1 MYARTQ
7 TLEIETQREQS
18 DSKFGCRRL
27 ITPCF
32 FFSIR
37 VGTFFSLRS
46 FFLGAQNAYVFVAV
60 AAAALCIWKYSL
72 FFLHIPTHFFR
83 MEIATLQAR
92 KKCCTRTHAQ
102 ANEKFSFYL
111 VKPSLRD
118 SRTTKVRRGEK
129 KRFCYSLV
137 WQYAQFIISVYWN

>member
-1 MYARTQ
+1 
-7 TLEIETQREQS
+7 
-18 DSKFGCRRL
+18 
-27 ITPCF
+27 
-32 FFSIR
+32 
-37 VGTFFSLRS
+37 
-46 FFLGAQNAYVFVAV
+46 
-60 AAAALCIWKYSL
+60 
-72 FFLHIPTHFFR
+72 

-129 KRFCYSLV
+129 KTFLLFIGLTIRTIHNFCLFELNALKLHHERIAALLFAIHIFFSPI
-137 WQYAQFIISVYWN
+137 IISAFVWPLSLYLLCLTRSFFHSFTCSVGWLVDCFVYSGQPKIDVSRAN